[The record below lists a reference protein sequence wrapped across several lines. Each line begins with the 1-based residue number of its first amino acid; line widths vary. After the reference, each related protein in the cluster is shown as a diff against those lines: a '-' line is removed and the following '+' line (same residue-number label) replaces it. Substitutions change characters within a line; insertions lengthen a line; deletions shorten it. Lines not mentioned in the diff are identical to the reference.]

1 MPKTKAT
8 KTKATKKT
16 KTTPVVA
23 PVAAVEPVAVV
34 EPVAAVVEEPVA
46 VVEPVDTSST
56 DESTEHSQ
64 FDYTDDISALQSE
77 LKGAAIVIK
86 SLLAKV
92 NALEKRSSKD
102 RKFVEKKLKSR
113 PKKSG
118 PPAMNGFSKP
128 GPVSDELRTFLG
140 LTSEDLIARTE
151 VTKKITVYCQLHK
164 LQNEADKRI
173 ILADAPLR
181 KLLRLN
187 KTDQLTYF
195 NLQKYMKVHFPN
207 KEGVYPTL

>member
-16 KTTPVVA
+16 KTTPVVETA
-23 PVAAVEPVAVV
+23 PVVETTPVV
-34 EPVAAVVEEPVA
+34 ETGDAPAVADSAVPELAEELA
-46 VVEPVDTSST
+46 
-56 DESTEHSQ
+56 Q
-64 FDYTDDISALQSE
+64 FDYADDISALQTE
-77 LKGAAIVIK
+77 LKGAALVIK

-102 RKFVEKKLKSR
+102 KKFVEKKLRSR
-113 PKKSG
+113 PKNKSG
-118 PPAMNGFSKP
+118 TPAMNGFSKP

-151 VTKKITVYCQLHK
+151 VTKKITAYCQEHK

-181 KLLRLN
+181 KLLRLD
-187 KTDQLTYF
+187 KKDQLTYF

-207 KEGVYPTL
+207 KEGIYPTLD

>member
-23 PVAAVEPVAVV
+23 PVAALEPVEPVAVEPVAVV
-34 EPVAAVVEEPVA
+34 EPVADPVE
-46 VVEPVDTSST
+46 TSSP
-56 DESTEHSQ
+56 DESSEPSQ
-64 FDYTDDISALQSE
+64 FDYADDISALQSE
-77 LKGAAIVIK
+77 LKGAAVVIK

-102 RKFVEKKLKSR
+102 RKFVEKKLRSR

-151 VTKKITVYCQLHK
+151 VTKKITAYCQEHK

-187 KTDQLTYF
+187 KADQLTYF

>member
-16 KTTPVVA
+16 KTTPAVA
-23 PVAAVEPVAVV
+23 PVAAVEPVAV
-34 EPVAAVVEEPVA
+34 EPVA
-46 VVEPVDTSST
+46 VVEPVVEPVADPVETSST
-56 DESTEHSQ
+56 DESTEPSQ
-64 FDYTDDISALQSE
+64 FDYADDISALQSE
-77 LKGAAIVIK
+77 LKGAAVVIK

-102 RKFVEKKLKSR
+102 RKFVEKKLRSR

-151 VTKKITVYCQLHK
+151 VTKKITAYCQEHK

-187 KTDQLTYF
+187 KADQLTYF